1 MTPQIEWIESASG
14 DARRHRAM
22 IVGWQN
28 SIYAIN
34 QLVEKYN
41 SITLTPE
48 PKSDRHEPMR
58 VIAARRQVLAS
69 VLELKNR
76 LDEWLGY
83 FNKSRFDCSSIN
95 AVRKTYRS
103 ALDQA
108 ECWRTI
114 RNLTFH
120 YGDVIEPPEDLLNT
134 YYAIAHITD
143 EEVNSVWQAMIEVGQ
158 IVKNVAL
165 NYT

>member
-1 MTPQIEWIESASG
+1 
-14 DARRHRAM
+14 
-22 IVGWQN
+22 
-28 SIYAIN
+28 
-34 QLVEKYN
+34 
-41 SITLTPE
+41 
-48 PKSDRHEPMR
+48 MR
-58 VIAARRQVLAS
+58 GIAARCQVLAS

-76 LDEWLGY
+76 LDEWVGY
-83 FNKSRFDCSSIN
+83 FNTSGFDCSSIN

-103 ALDQA
+103 ALEQA

-120 YGDVIEPPEDLLNT
+120 YGDVIERPEDLLNT

-143 EEVNSVWQAMIEVGQ
+143 EEVNSVWQAMIELGQ